1 MLAGEHAFN
10 LPDIPGNDDAA
21 ESQQQATAGAAA
33 QQQQQQQATS
43 QTGGQPAKKRGR
55 KPKAAQQQQQQQQNS
70 SAKKQQQDKT
80 RQKHDE
86 AAQPF
91 TFTFSAYDKSVLD
104 MMPAYVQQQVP
115 FLTTAK
121 GAIDVVLLQ
130 LLKLLAVSD
139 VGFSNLVNRLSE
151 LHHWQYYKQMLLY
164 YSFAQHLNKVQE
176 EARGGKTGHSCCLA
190 SCSGQKDNTHQGQFG
205 VMHNHLLALEACS

>member
-55 KPKAAQQQQQQQQNS
+55 KPKAAQQQQQQQQNN

-151 LHHWQYYKQMLLY
+151 LHHWQYYKQM
-164 YSFAQHLNKVQE
+164 
-176 EARGGKTGHSCCLA
+176 
-190 SCSGQKDNTHQGQFG
+190 QG
-205 VMHNHLLALEACS
+205 